1 MAETFWVLAAFWF
14 ILTEWRR
21 SQRREK
27 YQRKLRFF
35 QTAHSTFLRSN
46 GDLSRHDLRLF
57 KRAYLS
63 PWPPWAMVTMG
74 RPPSLVSPWRHW
86 DELRQGCASYAFGRQ
101 RQSTRMPWVKVSTAS
116 STWREKVTFW
126 GLFHG
131 YFMFL
136 FVFLCFLL
144 GYCWVIALLDY
155 CIVGLLGY
163 FMFLFVTFDEQL
175 QLNTTTHIL

>member
-63 PWPPWAMVTMG
+63 PWPPWVMVTMG
-74 RPPSLVSPWRHW
+74 RPPSLISPWRHW
-86 DELRQGCASYAFGRQ
+86 DELRKGCASYALGRQ
-101 RQSTRMPWVKVSTAS
+101 RQSARMPWVKVSTAS
-116 STWREKVTFW
+116 STWERRW
-126 GLFHG
+126 LFGVISMIFH
-131 YFMFL
+131 
-136 FVFLCFLL
+136 VCFCIFF
-144 GYCWVIALLDY
+144 GGY
-155 CIVGLLGY
+155 CIVGLLHCWAFG
-163 FMFLFVTFDEQL
+163 LFHVFVCNISWTIAIAYRC
-175 QLNTTTHIL
+175 NIYCS

>member
-1 MAETFWVLAAFWF
+1 MKEVTTSGKISKETQIFSNITQHV
-14 ILTEWRR
+14 
-21 SQRREK
+21 SQK
-27 YQRKLRFF
+27 QW
-35 QTAHSTFLRSN
+35 RSN
-46 GDLSRHDLRLF
+46 QTSGLTSLF
-57 KRAYLS
+57 KRAYLR

-131 YFMFL
+131 YFMFF